1 MAEDTKKITFKLPGE
16 DPEFDALEEGE
27 TIERTVVVRKEPG
40 GMACITEYE
49 GMALPEY
56 GGEDEMEEM
65 DEEAEEGG
73 NLIDMMNQ
81 EEMQ

>member
-49 GMALPEY
+49 GMEMPEY
-56 GGEDEMEEM
+56 GGEDEMEE
-65 DEEAEEGG
+65 ESEEGG

-81 EEMQ
+81 EEME